1 LNTSLWERS
10 PSPGMASLDEAW
22 AEKSSGELDGIP
34 VNFIGRKALLRNKEA
49 TGRSKD
55 KVDAYELRKQDNLR
69 E

>member
-1 LNTSLWERS
+1 
-10 PSPGMASLDEAW
+10 MASLDEAW